1 MPVSSMLP
9 FTVTGRSYPIDAEGY
24 SLSILL
30 LWWGMGAGRSGWG
43 DDGTQTSRR
52 QLRVVDRQADSRGD
66 RTRRVRHLPGAGK
79 PLPGHNE
86 PYDGEWWLRDYLRRE
101 GAPTDELLP
110 TPLRLRKVIGQ
121 LPETVRALRTEQAV
135 RDAVAEVNDQ
145 VRAWWRS
152 SVGHSCTSA
161 WRTSKRSSPAGTRHV
176 RRPPNR
182 PRQRPIQRH
191 VDAGGAAPL
200 AARHRTVHIG
210 LRHLLRTHIRH
221 ESRSS
226 SRISSWS
233 IAASHTRTQL

>member
-30 LWWGMGAGRSGWG
+30 LWWGIGVGGEMTERKPAGVSFESWIDKQIREA
-43 DDGTQTSRR
+43 TE
-52 QLRVVDRQADSRGD
+52 RGEFD
-66 RTRRVRHLPGAGK
+66 NLPGAGK

-152 SVGHSCTSA
+152 SVGPQVHVGLADVEEIVAGWQASRPTA
-161 WRTSKRSSPAGTRHV
+161 AEPPAPTPDPAPRRRWWRRTR
-176 RRPPNR
+176 
-182 PRQRPIQRH
+182 
-191 VDAGGAAPL
+191 
-200 AARHRTVHIG
+200 
-210 LRHLLRTHIRH
+210 
-221 ESRSS
+221 
-226 SRISSWS
+226 
-233 IAASHTRTQL
+233 